1 MASREPLL
9 PSNCWSSH
17 KLHNQNVCITQILC
31 KYFKITD
38 KPVRFM
44 GHNSTLKSDS
54 RKGTQR
60 NRKKNLMMGR
70 VDPCFPHDKFGFL
83 STQSALVAIIVYFLF
98 FFAFVFVVAVG
109 HRLACVRLSSIPF
122 YLLPNTRRICSRI
135 RSMAHAIT
143 FITSLARK
151 INDFSLIIRTEE
163 MSRPARIWNEDR

>member
-1 MASREPLL
+1 
-9 PSNCWSSH
+9 
-17 KLHNQNVCITQILC
+17 
-31 KYFKITD
+31 
-38 KPVRFM
+38 M

-98 FFAFVFVVAVG
+98 FFAFVFVVAAG
-109 HRLACVRLSSIPF
+109 YCLACVRLSSIPF